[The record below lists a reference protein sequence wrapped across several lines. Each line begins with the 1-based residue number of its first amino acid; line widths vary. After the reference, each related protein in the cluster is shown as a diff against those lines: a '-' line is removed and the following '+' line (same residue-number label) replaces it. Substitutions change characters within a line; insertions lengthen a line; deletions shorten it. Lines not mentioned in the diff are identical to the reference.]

1 MGNGLK
7 FTNTWVFMKK
17 AEDFRPEITDELA
30 KKDKR
35 GYILEVDVKYPKD
48 LHENHNELPFLVE
61 KMKIG
66 REDKLVP
73 NLKRKKEYEVYIKAL
88 DQALKHGLK

>member
-17 AEDFRPEITDELA
+17 AEDFRPEITDELG

-48 LHENHNELPFLVE
+48 LHENHNELPSLVE

-66 REDKLVP
+66 R
-73 NLKRKKEYEVYIKAL
+73 
-88 DQALKHGLK
+88 

>member
-1 MGNGLK
+1 
-7 FTNTWVFMKK
+7 MKK
-17 AEDFRPEITDELA
+17 AEDFRPEITDELG

-66 REDKLVP
+66 R
-73 NLKRKKEYEVYIKAL
+73 
-88 DQALKHGLK
+88 